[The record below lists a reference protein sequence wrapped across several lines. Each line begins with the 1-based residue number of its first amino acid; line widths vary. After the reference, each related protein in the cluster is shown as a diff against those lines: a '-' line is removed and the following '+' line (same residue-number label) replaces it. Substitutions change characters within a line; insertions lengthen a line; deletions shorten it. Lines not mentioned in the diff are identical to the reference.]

1 MVQGIFKSLTN
12 RSKPKFNIGW
22 SFNVAFSFTHLHF
35 KGIIFFPSLC
45 QNTWAQVATIQLPQ
59 VEQVSTC
66 QSCTQEAKEAEV
78 KIKPHLLPLQVTKIN
93 FPGLASTLQQQA
105 SQSEGQLSRKE
116 KEELRIILN
125 CPIPF
130 LLSLSAS
137 SIPIS
142 TQRWPSKERLGKF
155 VAPFF
160 FFLSL
165 SITSPGNLNLYS
177 SLKKALRK
185 GLIKC
190 IYTTVQKIQWNHL
203 YYR

>member
-78 KIKPHLLPLQVTKIN
+78 KIKPHLPLQVTKIN

-160 FFLSL
+160 FFSL
-165 SITSPGNLNLYS
+165 SQLLPLAT
-177 SLKKALRK
+177 
-185 GLIKC
+185 
-190 IYTTVQKIQWNHL
+190 
-203 YYR
+203 